1 MNTILHTHLDALDTS
16 LTSLIHAFTSTPT
29 AAAAPE
35 SLNALLD
42 ADDSLTSALRT
53 LHTHQTNYAR
63 ILALQAEADDLALR
77 IKSTVQRCH
86 DTRNEAIAIIGE
98 DDSESDEEDL
108 STPTLSAKQPHDIDY
123 TTLLNF
129 AQRIARYNTAAE
141 REAAELA
148 QHRKAEARAQARK
161 PETQN
166 GAIVNGL
173 QPIPTSTGAE
183 AKAEDQMLTPQIR
196 NWLNSQAEFT
206 KAYQSMPFPNP
217 ERLREGI
224 LGRLQGI
231 RERDG
236 EEGVW
241 KEVRRLETGGKEA
254 REEAAEELDESMDTE
269 KQPEQRAKPA
279 QPQQRREP
287 EKKPPARLDLDLY
300 VEGDD
305 DEDED

>member
-1 MNTILHTHLDALDTS
+1 MNNILHTHLDALDTS
-16 LTSLIHAFTSTPT
+16 LTSLVHAFTSTPT

-42 ADDSLTSALRT
+42 ADDALTCALRT

-63 ILALQAEADDLALR
+63 ILALQAEADNLASH

-86 DTRNEAIAIIGE
+86 DTRNEAVAVIGE
-98 DDSESDEEDL
+98 DDSESDEEDPPVPA
-108 STPTLSAKQPHDIDY
+108 SSAKQHQDIDY
-123 TTLLNF
+123 ITLLNF

-141 REAAELA
+141 REAAELT
-148 QHRKAEARAQARK
+148 QRRKAEARAHK
-161 PETQN
+161 PEVQN

-173 QPIPTSTGAE
+173 QPIPTLTSAE

-206 KAYQSMPFPNP
+206 KAFQSMPFPSP

-254 REEAAEELDESMDTE
+254 REEAAEERDEIMDTE
-269 KQPEQRAKPA
+269 IRPEERARPS

-287 EKKPPARLDLDLY
+287 EKKPAAQLDLDLY

-305 DEDED
+305 DDEDD